1 MENPYEA
8 PRSPPEP
15 ERGRRLSYWVE
26 DLGYSFLGF
35 VVAGCI
41 TGVVAMVV
49 IPVVIGLVAG
59 QQDWLLGLLFA
70 SPAIVGPAV
79 GIALWAAT
87 RQRKRVFARGALVF
101 GVVSFLLV
109 GGCWAMFLPVL
120 FSG

>member
-8 PRSPPEP
+8 PRSPVEP
-15 ERGRRLSYWVE
+15 EKGRRLIDSVE
-26 DLGYSFLGF
+26 DLGYAFFGF

-41 TGVVAMVV
+41 TGGVAMVT
-49 IPVVIGLVAG
+49 IPVLGLVGG

-120 FSG
+120 FRG